1 MQFIALE
8 NGQMNYMKLLKLL
21 YMLDRSS
28 LIKYGR
34 PVTFD
39 AYVSMKHGPV
49 LSFTYDKMCYPPDPG
64 ESSYWNASISEH
76 DKYIVKMLKNSPE
89 KSHLSAVEEDLIQ
102 EIYASFG
109 SMNQYELSDH
119 THDNFPEWK
128 DPKGSAIP
136 IYIQDI
142 LIAGGYSEEDA
153 NEVVDSLEAEM
164 SVKELR

>member
-1 MQFIALE
+1 MRFIALE
-8 NGQMNYMKLLKLL
+8 GGEMNYMKLLKLL
-21 YMLDRSS
+21 YMLDRNS

-49 LSFTYDKMCYPPDPG
+49 LSFTYDKMFYPPDSS
-64 ESSYWNASISEH
+64 ESSYWNTSISEH
-76 DKYIVKMLKNSPE
+76 EKYFVKMLKNSPE
-89 KSHLSAVEEDLIQ
+89 NSHLSSVEEELIQ
-102 EIYASFG
+102 KIYTSFG
-109 SMNQYELSDH
+109 SMNQYELRDY

-128 DPKGSAIP
+128 DPNGSAIP

-153 NEVVDSLEAEM
+153 NDVVDSLEAEM
-164 SVKELR
+164 SVKELH